1 MVKKKDTTEE
11 RIVAVEEALSKS
23 EQFIERNQKI
33 LTYVVGGIIVV
44 ILLFFGYKKYISGPK
59 EKTAQSLS
67 CFLFNNISLFQQ
79 QVYRTI

>member
-59 EKTAQSLS
+59 EKTAQSLM
-67 CFLFNNISLFQQ
+67 F
-79 QVYRTI
+79 TA